1 MGLQTAIFQVGGGLM
16 ELVHCDEDF
25 VTNTRKKAPH
35 GKMLEFFLLDSF
47 KTTF

>member
-1 MGLQTAIFQVGGGLM
+1 MGLQPAIFQGGGGLV

-25 VTNTRKKAPH
+25 VMDTRKKALH